1 MNVLSATEL
10 HVNMVKIVYYMTFT
24 TIKKVKTQDDDR
36 KNEGVSKDF
45 HVSKHFRAYNW
56 VIRIILSFTNLKM
69 S

>member
-1 MNVLSATEL
+1 
-10 HVNMVKIVYYMTFT
+10 MTFT